1 MITFVSVVS
10 KKFGLAFDFA
20 LSWAFLIITGGLFL
34 LSKSS
39 ACQEPEGSLVFEGL
53 CCAHCEGFRLGDV
66 DRKIHLVLAFLG
78 VFINVVPKYLKQD
91 EAERHLVQM
100 KKQRWWNPLVIHIIG
115 GIFTVLPAGI
125 SGVFGWHSEKLMN
138 FIIAS
143 SLLHDISIYGLL
155 NNHDGIWAIRA
166 ANLFLAIQKTI
177 IALAPITAESKTD
190 LLFFMAFGFMGT
202 RIACTLWYILTA
214 LSLPSSLIDEY
225 WYSAGLAMA
234 QFYIFARSWQIVGPV
249 VFCSFI
255 LAGVICYHK
264 RWNTRYQIA
273 FVLSQV
279 TMLVVYW
286 YLADRNAQITLL
298 FAFYMVTFK
307 MPFWRRQR
315 MSHAVLF
322 AKKEKAKKAAE
333 KEAAK
338 ASKLLDK
345 EEEADSISVDSN
357 VMHEKTFSFP
367 ESPEPLN
374 CVDPLPVVYPEPITP
389 RRYPM
394 LRRVSN
400 LSMMIM

>member
-1 MITFVSVVS
+1 M
-10 KKFGLAFDFA
+10 AFDFA
-20 LSWAFLIITGGLFL
+20 LSWAFILITGGLYL
-34 LSKSS
+34 LSKSEH
-39 ACQEPEGSLVFEGL
+39 CQEPGSLVLEGL

-91 EAERHLVQM
+91 EAERHLVSM
-100 KKQRWWNPLVIHIIG
+100 RKQRWWNPLVIHIIG
-115 GIFTVLPAGI
+115 GIFTVLPGGLAG
-125 SGVFGWHSEKLMN
+125 VLGWHSEKFMN

-177 IALAPITAESKTD
+177 IALAPITSESKAD

-214 LSLPSSLIDEY
+214 LSLPSSLVDEY

-249 VFCSFI
+249 VFCSFVV
-255 LAGVICYHK
+255 AGIICYHK
-264 RWNTRYQIA
+264 RWNSSYQMA

-279 TMLVVYW
+279 TMLAVYG
-286 YLADRNAQITLL
+286 YLEDRNAQITLL
-298 FAFYMVTFK
+298 FAFYMATFK

-322 AKKEKAKKAAE
+322 AKKEKLKRAAE

-338 ASKLLDK
+338 ASKLEASK
-345 EEEADSISVDSN
+345 EGEGDSSSVDTE
-357 VMHEKTFSFP
+357 VKQEKTFSYP
-367 ESPEPLN
+367 EESPEPLK
-374 CVDPLPVVYPEPITP
+374 CLKSDDPLPVVHQEPITP
-389 RRYPM
+389 RYPM
-394 LRRVSN
+394 LRRVSQ
-400 LSMMIM
+400 LSRMSLLM